1 MKILV
6 IVAHQDD
13 EVLGCGATIAKL
25 IEQGNECRIV
35 FMNRGFEDR
44 QTEEQAFEA
53 GAILGLNKSGISFHE
68 FVGSVMDTYP
78 LLEVIQAIEGDIRE
92 FKPGIIFTHSIADLN
107 IDHSITAK
115 AVLTATRPLSESF
128 VGTIYAIEIP
138 SSTEW
143 GFGQIAPVFSP
154 NTFQEVSADH
164 VSKKL
169 NALAIYGTEARRSPH
184 PRSPE
189 ALTAKAKVWGSVA
202 GVEFAEAFQLIRQVK
217 N

>member
-1 MKILV
+1 MKILA

-25 IEQGNECRIV
+25 IEQCNEFKIA

-44 QTEEQAFEA
+44 QTERQAFEA
-53 GAILGLNKSGISFHE
+53 GAVLGLNESDISFHD
-68 FVGSVMDTYP
+68 FVGSIMDTYP
-78 LLEVIQAIEGDIRE
+78 LLEIIQAIEGDIRG
-92 FKPGIIFTHSIADLN
+92 FKPDIIFTHSIADLN

-128 VGTIYAIEIP
+128 VSTIYAIEIP

-143 GFGQIAPVFSP
+143 GFNQIAPVFLP
-154 NTFQEVSADH
+154 NTFLEVSADH
-164 VSKKL
+164 ISKKFK
-169 NALAIYGTEARRSPH
+169 ALAVYGSESRRSPH

-189 ALTAKAKVWGSVA
+189 VLAAKARVWGSVA